1 MPGDVSN
8 VMNLLAHL
16 KYTFRQINKN
26 PGFFGI
32 ALAALALGIGANTA
46 IFSAVEAMLL
56 RPLPFMQP
64 SRLVIVWEDASFVG
78 FQFNTPAPAN
88 YIDWRARNQAFS
100 DMAATRFTNA
110 SLTGDGLPEQ
120 LSGKRVTPTFWECSL
135 LWAAPLRLKKI
146 NPRHRWP

>member
-1 MPGDVSN
+1 MPDDVSN

-16 KYTFRQINKN
+16 KYAFRQINKN

-88 YIDWRARNQAFS
+88 LHRL
-100 DMAATRFTNA
+100 A
-110 SLTGDGLPEQ
+110 SKEPGVQ
-120 LSGKRVTPTFWECSL
+120 
-135 LWAAPLRLKKI
+135 
-146 NPRHRWP
+146 RHGGHAVHQR